1 MTSKAKAVAK
11 LARKMSVDLTSSEL
25 KTISDIEYSNATGKQ
40 AIKELGAA
48 RRILESKARGK
59 ITHYREIL
67 RIIKQDIFCQ
77 KCPKTSRSRSR
88 SRSESPKKKRSRSSK
103 KRPRSSQRR
112 SSSSKKRSPS
122 KKKRSPSK
130 KKRSPSKKRANKK
143 TSRSSPRKKKSSRS
157 ASREKSSSKRQSRS
171 AKSARGR
178 FVRRLESGQAVLSR
192 KSRPSSPNAA
202 RKRQDVFK
210 ELLNAKKRVR
220 THSKS
225 PTKKTPPARIM
236 TRASKAP
243 QQALFAAINNGEF
256 NLRKVSEPGSVK
268 GIPPKQYPR
277 KEGGLVA
284 AFKQQMNK
292 RRDYL
297 SSSKTSASW

>member
-112 SSSSKKRSPS
+112 SSSS
-122 KKKRSPSK
+122 KKRSPSK